1 MHNLI
6 GNFTRCIECC
16 ETGIE
21 LAAQLGSLPAQF
33 PTYKSLALAK
43 LGRYGEAW
51 ESLQQEVADAAHPF
65 GSAFKYYGT
74 GRYFLDVLAYDR
86 AVATFQDMLDSDMF
100 IGRAWLKLDTQ
111 IHMLKAL
118 IGGDCFEANR
128 VAAITGAL
136 GDSPQG
142 VPPELQ
148 AGKNAVLVNWAE
160 RSVWRI

>member
-1 MHNLI
+1 M
-6 GNFTRCIECC
+6 
-16 ETGIE
+16 
-21 LAAQLGSLPAQF
+21 GSLPAQF